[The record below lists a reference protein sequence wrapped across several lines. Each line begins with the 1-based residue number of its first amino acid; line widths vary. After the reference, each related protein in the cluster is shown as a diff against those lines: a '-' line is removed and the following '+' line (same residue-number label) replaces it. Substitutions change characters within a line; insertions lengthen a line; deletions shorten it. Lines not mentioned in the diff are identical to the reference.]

1 MIGLKEKMVRLQEY
15 FSDRSDVSMAFLF
28 GSYATGRFMPESDL
42 DIAVYFK
49 PEGREVE
56 WEETGSYGEEDQI
69 WRDLERIAGVDT
81 DLVVLNRAPA
91 TLAASILG
99 EGIPIV
105 IKNRALYLR
114 LFLQVSEAAE
124 SFREFTRDFWAIK
137 QRSASLTDADRGR
150 LIRIADFLEAELRDL
165 PGFADLDK
173 ATYENDPAV
182 RRNVERWVENIVNAC
197 IEIAK
202 ILLAA
207 DRKRIPQTYREA
219 LEELAFLDGF
229 DREAAVRLSGFA
241 KLRNILAHEY
251 IDIRFLQIRKF
262 ILESEPAYRALL
274 GFVKTRVG

>member
-1 MIGLKEKMVRLQEY
+1 MIDLEEKMVRLQEY
-15 FSDRSDVSMAFLF
+15 FSDRSDVAMAFLF

-137 QRSASLTDADRGR
+137 QRSASLTEADRGR

-165 PGFADLDK
+165 PGFVDLDK
-173 ATYENDPAV
+173 ATYENDPPV
-182 RRNVERWVENIVNAC
+182 RRNVERLVENIVNAS
-197 IEIAK
+197 IDIAK

-207 DRKRIPQTYREA
+207 EEKRIPQTYREA
-219 LEELAFLDGF
+219 LEELSLLDGF
-229 DREAAVRLSGFA
+229 DREAAIRLSGFA

-251 IDIRFLQIRKF
+251 IDIRFPQIRKF

-274 GFVKTRVG
+274 RFVKTRVG